1 MNAGLGDVPKG
12 ASPSLGRRH
21 KLQFSVCI
29 VCFVMFTIS
38 LEGNCGVIGR
48 AVWLAVYRQP
58 QMVNAG
64 RGDAPKGASPSLGRR
79 HKLQF
84 SVCIV
89 SFVMFTISLEGKCG
103 VIGRAV
109 WLAVYR
115 QPQMV
120 NAGRGD
126 APKGA
131 SPSLGRRHKLQFS
144 VCIVCFVMFT
154 ISLEGKCGAI
164 RRAVWLAV
172 YRQPQMV
179 NAGRGDV
186 PKGASPS
193 LDRRHKLQFS
203 VCIVSFVCS
212 QSVWKEI
219 VV

>member
-1 MNAGLGDVPKG
+1 MVNAGQGDAPKGASPSLCRCHKLQFSVCIVSFVMFTISLEGNCSVIGRAVWLAVYRQPQMVNAGHDDAPKG
-12 ASPSLGRRH
+12 ASPSLGRCH

-29 VCFVMFTIS
+29 VSFVMSTIS

-89 SFVMFTISLEGKCG
+89 SFVMFRISVEEDWG

-109 WLAVYR
+109 HLAVYR

-120 NAGRGD
+120 NAGWGD
-126 APKGA
+126 APKGV
-131 SPSLGRRHKLQFS
+131 SRSLG
-144 VCIVCFVMFT
+144 
-154 ISLEGKCGAI
+154 
-164 RRAVWLAV
+164 
-172 YRQPQMV
+172 
-179 NAGRGDV
+179 
-186 PKGASPS
+186 
-193 LDRRHKLQFS
+193 
-203 VCIVSFVCS
+203 
-212 QSVWKEI
+212 
-219 VV
+219 